1 MIAVEL
7 MVLAS
12 AVAFAAVGGG
22 VGVKLLWLARRT
34 RGFPELVV
42 GFSLF
47 VLAGVSWPLMLV
59 ASSPTPPPAPVLRGA
74 LACASLA
81 MALGWAGVF
90 LFTWRVFRP
99 GNRWARAFAGA
110 GIALELAAGMAG
122 VLRALTLEDALAL
135 RTPAP
140 SGLALLLGALAVYA
154 WTAAESFHYRA
165 LPASEERLRRSIDAH
180 ATRELSVRAGKM
192 LYEVGPAVEHDK
204 GTALAWL
211 IETHR
216 PARVLAAGDDLTDVA
231 MFAALEERRA
241 RNEIA
246 GVAVAVLQPG
256 ETPADVLAAA
266 DTAVDGV
273 AGLHRL
279 LLELLAN

>member
-99 GNRWARAFAGA
+99 GNRWARALAGA

-165 LPASEERLRRSIDAH
+165 LLRRRIPLGLADPLVADRFGLWGWTGVFGAGSIAPAAWAMLTGGDPNSLLSHLVVGVCGLVSSGVLYLAFLPPT
-180 ATRELSVRAGKM
+180 AYARFVRENAPAPVS
-192 LYEVGPAVEHDK
+192 ESGP
-204 GTALAWL
+204 
-211 IETHR
+211 
-216 PARVLAAGDDLTDVA
+216 
-231 MFAALEERRA
+231 
-241 RNEIA
+241 
-246 GVAVAVLQPG
+246 
-256 ETPADVLAAA
+256 
-266 DTAVDGV
+266 
-273 AGLHRL
+273 
-279 LLELLAN
+279 